1 MDISKEAEE
10 PVFNDEQLEKIEISL
25 LLEGIYQLYGYD
37 FRNYIYS
44 SMRRRI
50 RHRIRI
56 ENLSNISA
64 LLEKVL
70 HDYQVME
77 RLFADFCI
85 HVTEMFRDPD
95 FFLTLRTRI
104 LPVLKDKPI
113 IRIWSAG
120 CASGE
125 EVFSMAILLYEEGL
139 HDKTMIYATD
149 MSDKI
154 INKAKQG
161 VFPLSRMKLYT
172 QNYINSGGARSFS
185 DYYKVVDDKAI
196 FTPCLGRKVIYAQHN
211 LASDESFNEFDII
224 ICRNVLIYFNRVL
237 QEKVHKLFY
246 DSLCVQ
252 GFLGLG
258 NKETLDFSDVAH
270 CYDNVDIKEKIY
282 RKLK

>member
-1 MDISKEAEE
+1 MDISKKAEQ
-10 PVFNDEQLEKIEISL
+10 PSYDEQLEKIEITL
-25 LLEGIYQLYGYD
+25 LLEGIFQRYGFD
-37 FRNYIYS
+37 FRNYVYS

-56 ENLSNISA
+56 ENLNNISA
-64 LLEKVL
+64 LQEKVL
-70 HDYQVME
+70 HDQQAME
-77 RLFADFCI
+77 SLFADFCI
-85 HVTEMFRDPD
+85 HVTEMFRDPG
-95 FFLTLRTRI
+95 FFLALRTKI
-104 LPVLKDKPI
+104 LPLLKDKPL

-125 EVFSMAILLYEEGL
+125 EVFSMAILLLEEGL

-149 MSDKI
+149 MSSKI
-154 INKAKQG
+154 IEKAKQG
-161 VFPLSRMKLYT
+161 VFPLSKMKLYT
-172 QNYINSGGARSFS
+172 QNYINSGGTRSFS
-185 DYYKVVDDKAI
+185 DYYKVIDDNAI
-196 FTPCLGRKVIYAQHN
+196 FTPSLVRKVIYAQHN

-270 CYDNVDIKEKIY
+270 CYDSVDIKEKIY
-282 RKLK
+282 RKYK